1 MYLNDLLK
9 GKIMREFINIV
20 FASDNNYAQH
30 TAVAMTSVLLNTT
43 VPEKIKFFL
52 IDDNID
58 QNNKD
63 KILST
68 VKSLHGNIEF
78 VKIKN
83 TDLENCYVSGEL
95 SRASYFRLDIANIL
109 DNDIRKIIYLDCD
122 LLVYDDIEK
131 MWSIDM
137 NGKPIAATCDYGI
150 MASKRIRKQKN
161 KFIGLPFTTPYFNA
175 GVLMMDL
182 DMWRK
187 YDYAKDIIQLA
198 TYNKYPNH
206 DQDALN
212 KFFMNNWQEIPL
224 RWDVIPPV
232 FNLFLKIIVNKNLRN
247 KAIEAKLNPAIFHYA
262 GGYKPWEYK
271 IYHGF
276 NDKYYEYLQ
285 YTDFKDAVMPQFDK
299 RRKNRSIT
307 RQILRLRLA
316 DFWVKVFSR

>member
-1 MYLNDLLK
+1 MEK
-9 GKIMREFINIV
+9 FINIV

-30 TAVAMTSVLLNTT
+30 TAVAMASVLLNTKS
-43 VPEKIKFFL
+43 PDKIKFFL
-52 IDDNID
+52 IDDNIQQD
-58 QNNKD
+58 NRE

-68 VKSLHGNIEF
+68 VKNLNGSIEF

-83 TDLENCYVSGEL
+83 TNLENCYVSGEL

-109 DNDIRKIIYLDCD
+109 DVHVKKIIYLDCD

-131 MWSIDM
+131 IWNIDM
-137 NGKPIAATCDYGI
+137 RNRPIAATCDYGI
-150 MASKRIRKQKN
+150 MASKRIRMQKN
-161 KFIGLPFTTPYFNA
+161 KYIGLPFDADYFNA

-182 DMWRK
+182 DMWRE
-187 YDYAKDIIQLA
+187 YDYAKDIIKLA
-198 TYNKYPNH
+198 TENKYPNH

-212 KFFMNNWQEIPL
+212 KFFMHNWQEIPL

-232 FNLFLKIIVNKNLRN
+232 FNLFLKIIINKKLRN

-271 IYHGF
+271 VYHGF

-285 YTDFKDAVMPQFDK
+285 HTDFKDAVMPQFDK

-307 RQILRLRLA
+307 RQMFRLRLA
-316 DFWVKVFSR
+316 DFWAKVFA